1 MIMKKR
7 NINIDLI
14 KCIAV
19 FSVISVHFFLNN
31 GFYNKI
37 VDSSGMYIGV
47 FFRTLFM
54 ICVPL
59 FLLSTGYL
67 MKDKSLNKKYYFG
80 ISRVLIIYLIDAII
94 YLGYKSIYYNDSF
107 SIKHIVSSILKFD
120 IGYSWY
126 IEMYIGLFL
135 LIPFLNLIYNN
146 LNSKKQ
152 KQILI
157 ITMLLLTSFQGIF
170 NIKYTIVPDWWINI
184 YPLTYYFIGCY
195 LKEYKI
201 NISKFANVLLFIIV
215 LIISG
220 LINIYFSKGNTFV
233 WGIYN
238 DWGSIFNVL
247 TSTLVF
253 IFIINLNL
261 NKLSNKLKKII
272 VKISELSLGMYLT
285 SSIVDDFLYFNYF
298 KNIDFLSFLGY
309 FKIVS
314 LVLVLSISLSM
325 IINIIYKLI
334 DKYIVKRII
343 KVFIK

>member
-157 ITMLLLTSFQGIF
+157 ITMLLLTSFQ
-170 NIKYTIVPDWWINI
+170 
-184 YPLTYYFIGCY
+184 
-195 LKEYKI
+195 
-201 NISKFANVLLFIIV
+201 
-215 LIISG
+215 
-220 LINIYFSKGNTFV
+220 
-233 WGIYN
+233 
-238 DWGSIFNVL
+238 
-247 TSTLVF
+247 
-253 IFIINLNL
+253 
-261 NKLSNKLKKII
+261 
-272 VKISELSLGMYLT
+272 
-285 SSIVDDFLYFNYF
+285 
-298 KNIDFLSFLGY
+298 
-309 FKIVS
+309 
-314 LVLVLSISLSM
+314 
-325 IINIIYKLI
+325 
-334 DKYIVKRII
+334 
-343 KVFIK
+343 